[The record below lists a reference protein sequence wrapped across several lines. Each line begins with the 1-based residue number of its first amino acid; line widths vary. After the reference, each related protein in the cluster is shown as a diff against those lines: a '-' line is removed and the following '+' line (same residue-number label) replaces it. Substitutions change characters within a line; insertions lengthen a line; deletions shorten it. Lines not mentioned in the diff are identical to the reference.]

1 MAQISYEPTWT
12 SISAEITFF
21 GETVGEIQDFTLDE
35 NFNVQRVMA
44 IGSPVDIRHLPGIYQ
59 ATVSARRAFIEASKV
74 FSLMTTVDASK
85 IDGAANASI
94 GNTLMFT
101 PENLIKALQG
111 TTLAKG
117 VFGVALNF
125 DIEIKQRRLDEA
137 GAEQTDILYT
147 LNDCTMNSRSTN
159 ITSAN
164 VIIFENATVFP
175 RSRTIYNNQTT
186 ST

>member
-1 MAQISYEPTWT
+1 MTQISYEPTWT

-21 GETVGEIQDFTLDE
+21 GETVGELQDFSLDE

-59 ATVSARRAFIEASKV
+59 ATVTARRAFIEASKV

-94 GNTLMFT
+94 GNALLFS
-101 PENLIKALQG
+101 PENLIKALKG
-111 TTLAKG
+111 TTLSKG
-117 VFGVALNF
+117 VFGVSLNF
-125 DIEIKQRRLDEA
+125 DIEVKQRRLQEDGTET
-137 GAEQTDILYT
+137 TDILYT
-147 LNDCTMNSRSTN
+147 LNDCTINSRSTN

-164 VIIFENATVFP
+164 VIIFENASMFP
-175 RSRTIYNNQTT
+175 RSRTVYDNPTT
-186 ST
+186 SA